1 MAEYLI
7 RCVTTADRHSH
18 ILSARVQKQVG
29 DHYEEEPETLT
40 VASIISMMADGDRF
54 ETYSPS
60 TDKVAA
66 VHRETCAEDGCQVET
81 IRSDPDAAMDNN
93 LDNMP
98 CP

>member
-1 MAEYLI
+1 
-7 RCVTTADRHSH
+7 
-18 ILSARVQKQVG
+18 
-29 DHYEEEPETLT
+29 
-40 VASIISMMADGDRF
+40 MMTDGDRF

-66 VHRETCAEDGCQVET
+66 VHKDTCTEDGCTVET